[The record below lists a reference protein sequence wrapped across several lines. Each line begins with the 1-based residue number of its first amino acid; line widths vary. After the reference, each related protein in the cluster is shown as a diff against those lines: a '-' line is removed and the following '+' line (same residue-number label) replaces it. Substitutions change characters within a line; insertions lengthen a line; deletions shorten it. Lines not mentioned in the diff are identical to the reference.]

1 MPTDEKL
8 QQRGCYISSMCS
20 LCLSNVENSFHLFFE
35 CKFVFM
41 IWCWFA
47 SILDSTLHFQSIE
60 EIWTIYDRGWSP
72 QCKTVI
78 HATIVTSLAQFGT
91 QGTNADFKTLNLI
104 GIQSAVNLSGN
115 NTSKVSNSSVR
126 DLVTLKKFDVI
137 IHPPKPVSIELFGLL
152 PTQNG
157 LSVTLMKHL
166 IQVPQ
171 LVEEFLG
178 IAMQIC
184 FLVLLKILEV
194 HAELSVMR
202 ATEIA
207 FQRNW
212 KNMWVESDS
221 SLVVM
226 AFNNDSMIPCDL
238 RNRWLNCKN
247 LLYHIKC
254 FEVAALCCT
263 SFWFKK
269 KIKNR

>member
-60 EIWTIYDRGWSP
+60 DIWTICDRGWSP

-78 HATIVTSLAQFGT
+78 HATIVNIFSTVWYSRNQCRFQDCKPNWQLAI
-91 QGTNADFKTLNLI
+91 NNI
-104 GIQSAVNLSGN
+104 ISAVNLSGN

-137 IHPPKPVSIELFGLL
+137 IHPPKPVSIKEVIWSPPYSEWIKCNTDGAANSTTSACGGIFRDC
-152 PTQNG
+152 NAN
-157 LSVTLMKHL
+157 L
-166 IQVPQ
+166 ISCFA
-171 LVEEFLG
+171 ENLG
-178 IAMQIC
+178 GCSAY
-184 FLVLLKILEV
+184 
-194 HAELSVMR
+194 HAELSAVMR

-212 KNMWVESDS
+212 KNMWV
-221 SLVVM
+221 
-226 AFNNDSMIPCDL
+226 
-238 RNRWLNCKN
+238 K
-247 LLYHIKC
+247 
-254 FEVAALCCT
+254 
-263 SFWFKK
+263 
-269 KIKNR
+269 